1 MKASGFRLTLA
12 ISAASGFIALS
23 YEILWYRAISFVSWS
38 IASAFGVLLGA
49 YLTGIAVGASLA
61 GWLCKARPADAD
73 ASASASQRG
82 RELRLLAA
90 FTLVANL
97 VGFAV
102 VPSLTRV
109 VQHHE
114 WPWVLPVVGLAAALL
129 GAVFPLVS
137 HFGIAA
143 DARAGV
149 QLSYVY
155 VANIIGS
162 AAGSL
167 LTGFVLLDHLS
178 YAAIALVLALAGVA
192 LAAALGFLGSGAGTS
207 PAARAGILGVCA
219 AAALGLVVARGPA
232 FDHLYERLLYRGHF
246 AGQTFA
252 EIVENRSGVITVTDD
267 GTVYGGGAYD
277 GRFNVS
283 LESDENL
290 ILRAYG
296 IGALHPAPRH
306 VLMIGLSSGSW
317 AQVIANLP
325 GVEALDIVEI
335 NPGYEQIIA
344 RHPTVASLLA
354 NPKVHI
360 FTDDGRRW
368 LLRHPDARFDFIVQ
382 NTTWNWRAH
391 ITDLES
397 VDYLEIVRRHLAPG
411 ALFYF
416 NTTESDDVQRT
427 AAMTFPYALRVYNFM
442 AVSESPV
449 VWDDERWQS
458 TLRGTIIDGA
468 PAFDLS
474 TEKGKAAF
482 AESLARGR
490 PNAATRP
497 FESRSSVLARTAAA
511 GLVTDD
517 NMLPEWRQVLR
528 FPPPP

>member
-38 IASAFGVLLGA
+38 IASAFGLLLGA

-61 GWLCKARPADAD
+61 GRLCKVRAIGEGD
-73 ASASASQRG
+73 SRG

-102 VPSLTRV
+102 VPSLARV
-109 VQHHE
+109 VHQHA

-137 HFGIAA
+137 HFGIEA

-149 QLSYVY
+149 RLSYVY

-178 YAAIALVLALAGVA
+178 YSAIALGLALAGVA
-192 LAAALGFLGSGAGTS
+192 LAAALGFLGSGARSGATS
-207 PAARAGILGVCA
+207 AGGRAGILGGCA
-219 AAALGLVVARGPA
+219 VAAVGLVVARGPA
-232 FDHLYERLLYRGHF
+232 FDHLYERLLYRNHF
-246 AGQTFA
+246 DGQTFA

-306 VLMIGLSSGSW
+306 VLMVGLSSGSW

-325 GVEALDIVEI
+325 GVESLDIVEI

-344 RHPTVASLLA
+344 RHPTVASLLS
-354 NPKVHI
+354 NPKVHL

-397 VDYLEIVRRHLAPG
+397 VDYLEIVRRHLSPG

-416 NTTESDDVQRT
+416 NTTESDDVLRT
-427 AAMTFPYALRVYNFM
+427 AAVTFPYALRVYNFM
-442 AVSESPV
+442 AVSESKV
-449 VWDDERWQS
+449 AWDDERWQA

-468 PAFDLS
+468 PAFDLT

-517 NMLPEWRQVLR
+517 NMLPEWRRVLR